1 MLRSCALLLLLASV
15 STALTCYKCAVFDM
29 TAMTEEQAGQMTGA
43 LVMLGAPKCDPA
55 EENQTQQCEANQD
68 QCQKISVSSKLGG
81 AEAHNGYLLQCGQS
95 SSIETLCPTYKG
107 LAALAN
113 FIIDTCSTEGCSS
126 GSKCYDPTSGASF
139 SDHNLYILIASLA
152 TFILASL

>member
-1 MLRSCALLLLLASV
+1 MLRSCALLLLLVSV

-29 TAMTEEQAGQMTGA
+29 TAMSEDQAGQMNGA
-43 LVMLGAPKCDPA
+43 LGLLGAPKCDPA
-55 EENQTQQCEANQD
+55 EEQTQQCEANQD
-68 QCQKISVSSKLGG
+68 QCHKISVSSKLGG
-81 AEAHNGYLLQCGQS
+81 TEAHSGYLLQCGQS
-95 SSIETLCPTYKG
+95 STIENLCPTYTG
-107 LAALAN
+107 MAAAVS